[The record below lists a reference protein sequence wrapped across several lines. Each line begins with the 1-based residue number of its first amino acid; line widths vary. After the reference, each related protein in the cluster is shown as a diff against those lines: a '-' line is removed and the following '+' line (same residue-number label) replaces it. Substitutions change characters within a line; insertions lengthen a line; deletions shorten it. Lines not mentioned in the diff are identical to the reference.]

1 MGGTGGID
9 AGLQGGN
16 GTRGVLQVDD
26 RIPGGLLDER
36 EVGGGGVG
44 TRGGGGEKVDRLQ
57 GVSHGDLGNFRPMV
71 SAGSVDGGAGR
82 ALPKSKR
89 LEGRG
94 IVDRSSGI
102 GKRSR
107 GAIAPGVGPGTAEGL
122 GDQGNE
128 ILGGSRGGLDRKGHL
143 IVFGSIDCLVG
154 EEESVGGVQV
164 IDPLIIVLHADAR
177 VQTPGESR
185 SIGCFLHINPVVQR
199 ARLIRG

>member
-89 LEGRG
+89 LE
-94 IVDRSSGI
+94 
-102 GKRSR
+102 
-107 GAIAPGVGPGTAEGL
+107 
-122 GDQGNE
+122 
-128 ILGGSRGGLDRKGHL
+128 
-143 IVFGSIDCLVG
+143 
-154 EEESVGGVQV
+154 
-164 IDPLIIVLHADAR
+164 
-177 VQTPGESR
+177 
-185 SIGCFLHINPVVQR
+185 
-199 ARLIRG
+199 